1 MGVRNSRLRGFL
13 VAGQVAVSVVL
24 LICTATLVRNARAAA
39 ERTWAL
45 TQVDGNGAIIILEPV
60 EITGVSCAWPRD
72 IMAAVACACS
82 A

>member
-1 MGVRNSRLRGFL
+1 MSELGARAQTQRLREPCAVSSVLGVRNSRLRGFL

-45 TQVDGNGAIIILEPV
+45 TLVDGNGAIIIP
-60 EITGVSCAWPRD
+60 GDS
-72 IMAAVACACS
+72 
-82 A
+82 